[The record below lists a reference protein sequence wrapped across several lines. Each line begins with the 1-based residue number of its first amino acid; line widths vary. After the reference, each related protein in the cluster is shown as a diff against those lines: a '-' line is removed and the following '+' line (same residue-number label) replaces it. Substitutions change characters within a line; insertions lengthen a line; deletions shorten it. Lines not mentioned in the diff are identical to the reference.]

1 MLDGKLIR
9 DHTEIIKATLVKRY
23 IEFPLDELLDFDK
36 KRRIL
41 ITEAQELKHERN
53 LVSEK
58 IVIKKKQDQDVSEI
72 IKEMK
77 IITDRISALDTEID
91 HAEKRYKELML
102 SLPNLIHESVPEGKN
117 ENDNIE
123 IKKWGEPKKFGFN
136 IKDHIDITTSLNLID
151 VERAAKTSGARFYFL
166 KGNLVKM
173 NHALI
178 QFAFDFLIKKGYT
191 LLQTPYMINK
201 KSMEGAVI
209 VSDFGDVIY
218 KIEDDDLYLI
228 GTSEHAIVAMHMNEI
243 FNIKELPIKYA
254 GISPCF
260 RKEAGAHGRDTKGI
274 FRAHQFEKVEQLV
287 FVKPEESWVIHEE
300 MLKNTEEFFQLLDI
314 PYRVMLLCSAEV
326 GKVSAKTYDIEAWMP
341 GQNAYRE
348 IVSCS
353 NCLDYQ
359 ARRLGIKYREKPNE
373 ESKFVHTLNSTL
385 VATERTLVAI
395 IENYQTE
402 NGSVIIPNILKPY
415 MNNIEELK

>member
-36 KRRIL
+36 KRRML
-41 ITEAQELKHERN
+41 ITEAQELKHKRN

-58 IVIKKKQDQDVSEI
+58 IVVKKKEDQDVSEI

-91 HAEKRYKELML
+91 HTEKRYKELML

-178 QFAFDFLIKKGYT
+178 QFAFDFLTKKGYT

-209 VSDFGDVIY
+209 ISDFGDVIY
-218 KIEDDDLYLI
+218 KVEDDDLYLI

-314 PYRVMLLCSAEV
+314 PYRVMLLCSAEL

>member
-41 ITEAQELKHERN
+41 ITEAQELKHKRN

-201 KSMEGAVI
+201 KSMEGAII

-314 PYRVMLLCSAEV
+314 PYRVMLLCSAEL

-402 NGSVIIPNILKPY
+402 NGSVIIPNVLKPY

>member
-36 KRRIL
+36 KRRML
-41 ITEAQELKHERN
+41 ITEAQELKHKRN

-58 IVIKKKQDQDVSEI
+58 IVVKKKEDQDVSEI

-91 HAEKRYKELML
+91 HTEKRYKELML

-178 QFAFDFLIKKGYT
+178 QFAFDFLTKKGYT

-209 VSDFGDVIY
+209 ISDFGDVIY
-218 KIEDDDLYLI
+218 KVEDDDLYLI
-228 GTSEHAIVAMHMNEI
+228 GYVRTCNSC
-243 FNIKELPIKYA
+243 YA
-254 GISPCF
+254 Y
-260 RKEAGAHGRDTKGI
+260 E
-274 FRAHQFEKVEQLV
+274 
-287 FVKPEESWVIHEE
+287 
-300 MLKNTEEFFQLLDI
+300 
-314 PYRVMLLCSAEV
+314 
-326 GKVSAKTYDIEAWMP
+326 
-341 GQNAYRE
+341 
-348 IVSCS
+348 
-353 NCLDYQ
+353 
-359 ARRLGIKYREKPNE
+359 
-373 ESKFVHTLNSTL
+373 
-385 VATERTLVAI
+385 
-395 IENYQTE
+395 
-402 NGSVIIPNILKPY
+402 
-415 MNNIEELK
+415 